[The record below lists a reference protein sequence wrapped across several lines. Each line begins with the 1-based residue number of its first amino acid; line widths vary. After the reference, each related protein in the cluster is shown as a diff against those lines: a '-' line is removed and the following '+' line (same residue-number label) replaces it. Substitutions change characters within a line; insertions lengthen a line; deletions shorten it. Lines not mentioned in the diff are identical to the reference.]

1 MYHPSDPKCLSRTM
15 ETKYFHFLTTH
26 MKALTELSGG
36 QKSLV
41 SIALVLA
48 QVSYN
53 PYSVYIFDEV
63 ITTLSSSLRSMLLL
77 MKRIQHEL

>member
-1 MYHPSDPKCLSRTM
+1 M
-15 ETKYFHFLTTH
+15 ETKYLDFIIIHI
-26 MKALTELSGG
+26 KALTELSGG

-63 ITTLSSSLRSMLLL
+63 INSNSLSLRSMPLL
-77 MKRIQHEL
+77 MRKIQHVL

>member
-1 MYHPSDPKCLSRTM
+1 MPQQNDGSKVPPYPNHSY
-15 ETKYFHFLTTH
+15 E
-26 MKALTELSGG
+26 ALTELSGG

-63 ITTLSSSLRSMLLL
+63 ITIISSLLRSTLLL